1 MRAHQVHERFR
12 MLPLSADD
20 AVLHAGRAM
29 ILAPHADDETLGCG
43 GLIAELCERQ
53 RPPAVLVVTDGTGS
67 HPGSRSWPAPRLRD
81 LREAETLQAAASLGL
96 PAADVGFLRL
106 RDTAAPQDG
115 PAFEAACAVISTEVR
130 QRGCDTLLAPWLLDP
145 HCDHEAVQKMA
156 RRVARGLRIRLLSYP
171 VWGWL
176 IDAGA
181 ELDVTPPIRGFRLD
195 VTRHLARKRH
205 AIRLHASQYSD
216 LITDDP
222 DGFRLPPALL
232 SVFEQP
238 CETFL
243 ETP

>member
-1 MRAHQVHERFR
+1 
-12 MLPLSADD
+12 
-20 AVLHAGRAM
+20 
-29 ILAPHADDETLGCG
+29 
-43 GLIAELCERQ
+43 
-53 RPPAVLVVTDGTGS
+53 
-67 HPGSRSWPAPRLRD
+67 
-81 LREAETLQAAASLGL
+81 
-96 PAADVGFLRL
+96 
-106 RDTAAPQDG
+106 
-115 PAFEAACAVISTEVR
+115 
-130 QRGCDTLLAPWLLDP
+130 
-145 HCDHEAVQKMA
+145 MA
-156 RRVARGLRIRLLSYP
+156 RRVARGLGIRLLSYP

-176 IDAGA
+176 IDADA